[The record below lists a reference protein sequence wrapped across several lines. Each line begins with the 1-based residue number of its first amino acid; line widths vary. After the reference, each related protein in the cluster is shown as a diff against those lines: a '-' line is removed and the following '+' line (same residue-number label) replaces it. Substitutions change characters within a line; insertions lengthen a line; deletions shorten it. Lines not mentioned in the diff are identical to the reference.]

1 MASRIALD
9 EAALTIMPLVMIA
22 QSLQFRRDRMWEV
35 RRGGSPLRLWGVFV
49 LALLGSVLAYFA
61 MATGWVASLVEL
73 EHGRDS
79 TGSDTLVICGFI
91 ASVVAL
97 TRGGTHALL
106 LFYKERAGEIQ
117 RQLLL
122 REHRETTPQEEC
134 AGKAAGRPEGGET
147 ADPVTEA
154 PSSPSKPKSA

>member
-35 RRGGSPLRLWGVFV
+35 RRGGTRLRLWGVFV
-49 LALLGSVLAYFA
+49 LALTGSVLAYFA

-79 TGSDTLVICGFI
+79 TGSDTLIICGFI
-91 ASVVAL
+91 AAVVAL

-117 RQLLL
+117 RQLQVK
-122 REHRETTPQEEC
+122 EYPETNPEDESPR
-134 AGKAAGRPEGGET
+134 KAAGQPERGES
-147 ADPVTEA
+147 ADR
-154 PSSPSKPKSA
+154 

>member
-1 MASRIALD
+1 LTAGRIALD

-35 RRGGSPLRLWGVFV
+35 RRASTPLRLWGVFF

-79 TGSDTLVICGFI
+79 TGSDTLIICGFI

-117 RQLLL
+117 RELLVT
-122 REHRETTPQEEC
+122 EYRETNPDDESPR
-134 AGKAAGRPEGGET
+134 AASGHPERGE
-147 ADPVTEA
+147 
-154 PSSPSKPKSA
+154 SAER

>member
-22 QSLQFRRDRMWEV
+22 QSLQFRRDRMWEA
-35 RRGGSPLRLWGVFV
+35 RRGRTPLRLWGVFV

-73 EHGRDS
+73 EQGRDR
-79 TGSDTLVICGFI
+79 TGSDTLIICGFI

-106 LFYKERAGEIQ
+106 LFYKDRAGEIQ
-117 RQLLL
+117 RELVVKEDQ
-122 REHRETTPQEEC
+122 ETNS
-134 AGKAAGRPEGGET
+134 
-147 ADPVTEA
+147 AD
-154 PSSPSKPKSA
+154 

>member
-35 RRGGSPLRLWGVFV
+35 RRGSTPLRLWAVFF
-49 LALLGSVLAYFA
+49 LALIGSVLAYFA

-79 TGSDTLVICGFI
+79 TGSDTLIICGFI

-106 LFYKERAGEIQ
+106 LFYKDRAREIQ
-117 RQLLL
+117 RDLLVTEY
-122 REHRETTPQEEC
+122 REASPEDEC
-134 AGKAAGRPEGGET
+134 PRKAAGHPERGES
-147 ADPVTEA
+147 ADR
-154 PSSPSKPKSA
+154 

>member
-1 MASRIALD
+1 LTASRIALD

-35 RRGGSPLRLWGVFV
+35 RRGSTPLRLWGVF
-49 LALLGSVLAYFA
+49 LLSLIGSVLAYFA

-79 TGSDTLVICGFI
+79 TGSDTLIICGFI

-106 LFYKERAGEIQ
+106 LFYKDRAGEIQ
-117 RQLLL
+117 REL
-122 REHRETTPQEEC
+122 RVKECQETNQEDEL
-134 AGKAAGRPEGGET
+134 G
-147 ADPVTEA
+147 
-154 PSSPSKPKSA
+154 

>member
-1 MASRIALD
+1 MASRVALD

-22 QSLQFRRDRMWEV
+22 QSLQFRRDRMWEL
-35 RRGGSPLRLWGVFV
+35 RPGSTPLRLWAVFI
-49 LALLGSVLAYFA
+49 LALTGSVLAYFA

-79 TGSDTLVICGFI
+79 TGSDTLIICGFI

-117 RQLLL
+117 REL
-122 REHRETTPQEEC
+122 RVKEYQETNPEDECPRMAADHSGRGEREQP
-134 AGKAAGRPEGGET
+134 R
-147 ADPVTEA
+147 
-154 PSSPSKPKSA
+154 

>member
-1 MASRIALD
+1 MATRIALD

-35 RRGGSPLRLWGVFV
+35 PRGGTPLRLWGVFV
-49 LALLGSVLAYFA
+49 LALVGSVLAYFA

-79 TGSDTLVICGFI
+79 AGSDTLIICGFI

-117 RQLLL
+117 RQLLVKEY
-122 REHRETTPQEEC
+122 RDMTSQDE
-134 AGKAAGRPEGGET
+134 RPPNATGHPESGENT
-147 ADPVTEA
+147 DGD
-154 PSSPSKPKSA
+154 

>member
-1 MASRIALD
+1 VTASRTALD

-22 QSLQFRRDRMWEV
+22 QSLQFRRDRMWEA
-35 RRGGSPLRLWGVFV
+35 RRGRTALRLWGVFI
-49 LALLGSVLAYFA
+49 LALTGSVLAYFL

-79 TGSDTLVICGFI
+79 TRSDTLVICGFV

-106 LFYKERAGEIQ
+106 LFYKERAQEI
-117 RQLLL
+117 
-122 REHRETTPQEEC
+122 HRELRAPEDQETDPGDEGTPN
-134 AGKAAGRPEGGET
+134 AGGPPGRGES
-147 ADPVTEA
+147 ADGY
-154 PSSPSKPKSA
+154 